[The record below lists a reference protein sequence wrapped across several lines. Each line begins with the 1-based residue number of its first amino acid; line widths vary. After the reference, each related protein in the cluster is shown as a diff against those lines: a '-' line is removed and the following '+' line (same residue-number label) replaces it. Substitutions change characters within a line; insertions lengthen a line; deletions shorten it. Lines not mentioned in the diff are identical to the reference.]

1 MWLCLLRY
9 RCLFASKR
17 NERKLLADTLRKSH
31 EKTLAHFDD
40 VAVAVA
46 ISVDVSVDVD
56 VNGGCE
62 TVRASLKVKKDFQ
75 RICEFRLCALC
86 ACCVE
91 TLQRQTEAIN
101 LHIHT
106 HIHINTY
113 VCQGESREET
123 TVFHKKNKN
132 NGGRLEK
139 NNI

>member
-1 MWLCLLRY
+1 MWLCRRRR

-46 ISVDVSVDVD
+46 VSVAVD
-56 VNGGCE
+56 VNGGSE

-106 HIHINTY
+106 HIQKDIRMPRRAKRGDY
-113 VCQGESREET
+113 SAP
-123 TVFHKKNKN
+123 
-132 NGGRLEK
+132 
-139 NNI
+139 

>member
-1 MWLCLLRY
+1 M
-9 RCLFASKR
+9 
-17 NERKLLADTLRKSH
+17 
-31 EKTLAHFDD
+31 AHFDD
-40 VAVAVA
+40 VAGAVA
-46 ISVDVSVDVD
+46 ISVDVSVAVD

-106 HIHINTY
+106 HIHKYI
-113 VCQGESREET
+113 ERRET
-123 TVFHKKNKN
+123 TVLHKKNKN
-132 NGGRLEK
+132 NGGGLGCK